1 MDEKYDSKK
10 KKEKAVN
17 VKEPT
22 QKNST
27 SDKDECNVAQTVE
40 PTSDIKDPLELKYDI
55 KKSNKNK

>member
-17 VKEPT
+17 VKKPT

-27 SDKDECNVAQTVE
+27 SDSNVDQKVE
-40 PTSDIKDPLELKYDI
+40 PTSNIKDPLELNYDI

>member
-10 KKEKAVN
+10 KKEKA
-17 VKEPT
+17 T